1 MNNENKKKS
10 ILFLGILVAVLTCL
24 TVGFAYAYYR
34 AVLKGEKENKVVV
47 SGATVVFTEPEEA
60 LESTTLIKKGET
72 FDYTTL
78 KSYDFSVD
86 IQSKGDTKLNYQV
99 EIEPLSSG
107 SNEITD
113 GYYLLGDANRD
124 AEINI
129 VDLVRCKR
137 YIDGYSYSG
146 QENYLN
152 KACDANKDGVLN
164 TTDTDTISN
173 YLAGYSSDYLG
184 KETFLYGTETTDN
197 NKYLNGSFYIG
208 DSNADGVI
216 DTKDKIR
223 CSKALANIT
232 VQNEYIKQACDINKD
247 GSITQDD
254 MDILGKYLSHAT
266 VEQPLGTDTYKFDYK
281 GYTMVSNYVNSVAFY
296 LTDENN
302 NPVGYTGTTG
312 KTASE
317 LRSVTSTDE
326 IIVYKSKVE
335 FTNGKLTSIDDVAQ
349 SAGLASYTKNF
360 KLRAFA
366 LTENDG
372 TVTTTTDGNRHEAT
386 SYVVN
391 YKFKVNVVAEE
402 AS

>member
-1 MNNENKKKS
+1 MNNDNKKKS

-78 KSYDFSVD
+78 KSYDFNVN

-107 SNEITD
+107 SDEIPD

-124 AEINI
+124 AEISNKD
-129 VDLVRCKR
+129 VTKCQNFLA
-137 YIDGYSYSG
+137 GSY
-146 QENYLN
+146 QEEANYLR
-152 KACDANKDGVLN
+152 KACDVNKDGSVTQDDIDILFQN
-164 TTDTDTISN
+164 ATTLTT
-173 YLAGYSSDYLG
+173 LG
-184 KETFLYGTETTDN
+184 TETFLYGTEANDN
-197 NKYLNGSFYIG
+197 NKYVNGSFYIG
-208 DSNADGVI
+208 DSTADGI
-216 DTKDKIR
+216 IGLTDSIR
-223 CSKALANIT
+223 CMKALGGIIG
-232 VQNEYIKQACDINKD
+232 QSEYIKQACDINKD
-247 GSITQDD
+247 GVLNTTDT
-254 MDILGKYLSHAT
+254 DILDKYLGKQP

-302 NPVGYTGTTG
+302 NPVGFTGTTG

-335 FTNGKLTSIDDVAQ
+335 FTNGKLTGIDDVAQ
-349 SAGLASYTKNF
+349 SAGLTSYTKNF

-366 LTENDG
+366 QTENDG

>member
-1 MNNENKKKS
+1 MNNDNKKKS

-78 KSYDFSVD
+78 KSYDFNVN

-107 SNEITD
+107 SDEIPD

-124 AEINI
+124 AKISNKD
-129 VDLVRCKR
+129 VTKCQNFLA
-137 YIDGYSYSG
+137 GSY
-146 QENYLN
+146 QEEANYLR
-152 KACDANKDGVLN
+152 KACDVNKDGSVTQDDIDILFQN
-164 TTDTDTISN
+164 ATTLTT
-173 YLAGYSSDYLG
+173 LG
-184 KETFLYGTETTDN
+184 TETFLYGTEANDN
-197 NKYLNGSFYIG
+197 NKYVNGSFYIG
-208 DSNADGVI
+208 DSTADGI
-216 DTKDKIR
+216 IGIMDSIR
-223 CSKALANIT
+223 CKKALDGIIG
-232 VQNEYIKQACDINKD
+232 QSEYIKQACDINKD
-247 GSITQDD
+247 GVLNTTDT
-254 MDILGKYLSHAT
+254 DILDKYLGKQP

-335 FTNGKLTSIDDVAQ
+335 FTNGKLTGIDDVAQ
-349 SAGLASYTKNF
+349 STGLTSYTKNF

-366 LTENDG
+366 QTENDG

>member
-1 MNNENKKKS
+1 MNNDNKKKS

-78 KSYDFSVD
+78 KSYDFNVN

-107 SNEITD
+107 SDEIPD

-124 AEINI
+124 AEISNKD
-129 VDLVRCKR
+129 VTKCQNFLA
-137 YIDGYSYSG
+137 GSY
-146 QENYLN
+146 QEEANYLR
-152 KACDANKDGVLN
+152 KACDVNKDGSVTQDDIDILFQN
-164 TTDTDTISN
+164 ATTLTT
-173 YLAGYSSDYLG
+173 LG
-184 KETFLYGTETTDN
+184 TETFLYGTEANDN
-197 NKYLNGSFYIG
+197 NKYVNGSFYIG
-208 DSNADGVI
+208 DSTADGI
-216 DTKDKIR
+216 IGLTDSIR
-223 CSKALANIT
+223 CKKALGGMIG
-232 VQNEYIKQACDINKD
+232 QSEYIKQACDINKD
-247 GSITQDD
+247 GVLNTTDT
-254 MDILGKYLSHAT
+254 DILDKYLAKQP
-266 VEQPLGTDTYKFDYK
+266 VEQPLGTDTYKFNYK

-302 NPVGYTGTTG
+302 NPVGFTGTTG

-335 FTNGKLTSIDDVAQ
+335 FTNGKLTGIDDVAQ
-349 SAGLASYTKNF
+349 STGLTSYTKNF

-366 LTENDG
+366 QTENDG

>member
-1 MNNENKKKS
+1 MNNDNKKKS

-78 KSYDFSVD
+78 KSYDFNVN

-107 SNEITD
+107 SDEIPD

-124 AEINI
+124 AEISNKD
-129 VDLVRCKR
+129 VTKCQNFLA
-137 YIDGYSYSG
+137 GSY
-146 QENYLN
+146 QEEANYLR
-152 KACDANKDGVLN
+152 KACDVNKDGSVTQDDIDILFQN
-164 TTDTDTISN
+164 ATTLTT
-173 YLAGYSSDYLG
+173 LG
-184 KETFLYGTETTDN
+184 TETFLYGTEANDN
-197 NKYLNGSFYIG
+197 NKYVNGSFYIG
-208 DSNADGVI
+208 DSTADGI
-216 DTKDKIR
+216 IGIMDSIR
-223 CSKALANIT
+223 CKKALEGIIG
-232 VQNEYIKQACDINKD
+232 QSEYIKQACDINKD
-247 GSITQDD
+247 GVLNTTDT
-254 MDILGKYLSHAT
+254 DILDKYLGKQP

-281 GYTMVSNYVNSVAFY
+281 GYTMVSNYINSVAFY

-302 NPVGYTGTTG
+302 NPVGFTGTTG

-335 FTNGKLTSIDDVAQ
+335 FTNGKLTGIDDVAQ
-349 SAGLASYTKNF
+349 SAGLTSYTKNF

-366 LTENDG
+366 QTENDG

>member
-47 SGATVVFTEPEEA
+47 SGATVVFTEPDEA

-99 EIEPLSSG
+99 EIEPLSS
-107 SNEITD
+107 SDEIPD

-124 AEINI
+124 AEIKNKD
-129 VDLVRCKR
+129 VTRCQNFMA
-137 YIDGYSYSG
+137 GSY
-146 QENYLN
+146 QEEAEYLK
-152 KACDANKDGVLN
+152 KACDV
-164 TTDTDTISN
+164 
-173 YLAGYSSDYLG
+173 
-184 KETFLYGTETTDN
+184 
-197 NKYLNGSFYIG
+197 
-208 DSNADGVI
+208 
-216 DTKDKIR
+216 
-223 CSKALANIT
+223 
-232 VQNEYIKQACDINKD
+232 NKD

-254 MDILGKYLSHAT
+254 IDILFQNVITLTTLGTETFLYGKEADDNNKYVNGSFYIGDATRDGLINVADGVRCSRYIEGYYTSTNQEKYLKQACDMNKDGVVNTTDTDILSKYLANSE
-266 VEQPLGTDTYKFDYK
+266 VEQPIGTDAYKFDYK
-281 GYTMVSNYVNSVAFY
+281 GYTKVSSSVNSVAFY

-349 SAGLASYTKNF
+349 SAGLASYKKNF

-366 LTENDG
+366 QAENDG

>member
-1 MNNENKKKS
+1 MNNDNKKKS

-78 KSYDFSVD
+78 KSYDFNVN

-107 SNEITD
+107 SDEIPD

-129 VDLVRCKR
+129 VDLIRCKR
-137 YIDGYSYSG
+137 YIEGYSYTG

-173 YLAGYSSDYLG
+173 YLAGSPNDYLG
-184 KETFLYGTETTDN
+184 KETFLYGTEANDN
-197 NKYLNGSFYIG
+197 NKYVDGSFYIG
-208 DSNADGVI
+208 DSNADGTINVF
-216 DTKDKIR
+216 DLTR
-223 CSKALANIT
+223 CERALGGIIG
-232 VQNEYIKQACDINKD
+232 QSEYIKQACDIDKSGTFNSSD
-247 GSITQDD
+247 IT
-254 MDILGKYLSHAT
+254 ILKNYFARNEI
-266 VEQPLGTDTYKFDYK
+266 EQPLGTDTYKFDYK
-281 GYTMVSNYVNSVAFY
+281 GYTRVSNYVNSVAFY

-302 NPVGYTGTTG
+302 NPVGFTGTTG

-335 FTNGKLTSIDDVAQ
+335 FTNGKLTGIDDVAQ
-349 SAGLASYTKNF
+349 STGLTSYTKNF

-366 LTENDG
+366 QTENDG